1 MPELDTQNVNR
12 LRISQYH
19 NTIPFYKGDFQYL
32 ENSLN
37 QLSNLKDDYGDFYND
52 DSPPEFSTKNRQNQE
67 NYGKLSDKY
76 SLVRTSMF
84 Q

>member
-37 QLSNLKDDYGDFYND
+37 QLSHLKDDYGDFYDD
-52 DSPPEFSTKNRQNQE
+52 DSPNTAEFSTKNRKNQE
-67 NYGKLSDKY
+67 NYGKLSDKIF
-76 SLVRTSMF
+76 SCEN
-84 Q
+84 